1 MIKKYYDILNIDTM
15 STDEQIKKAYKKLAM
30 KWHPD
35 KNLDNLEVAK
45 QKFQEINEA
54 YDKLINRS
62 KQMQTVKTFCRSKTV
77 RTVFRNGKKITRIV
91 TNDNGKITESIYVDG
106 QLIETIY
113 R

>member
-1 MIKKYYDILNIDTM
+1 MKKYYEILNIDTM
-15 STDEQIKKAYKKLAM
+15 STEQEIKKAYKKLAI

-45 QKFQEINEA
+45 QKFQDINEA
-54 YDKLINRS
+54 YDKLINRP
-62 KQMQTVKTFCRSKTV
+62 KQQIKTFRRSKTV
-77 RTVFRNGKKITRIV
+77 TTVFRNGKKITRIV
-91 TNDNGKITESIYVDG
+91 INDNGKITESIYVNG

>member
-1 MIKKYYDILNIDTM
+1 MKKYYAIFNISPM
-15 STDEQIKKAYKKLAM
+15 STHEEIKKAYKKLAM

-35 KNLDNLEVAK
+35 KNLDNVEVAK

-54 YDKLINRS
+54 YDKIINRP
-62 KQMQTVKTFCRSKTV
+62 KQMLKVKTFRRSKTV
-77 RTVFRNGKKITRIV
+77 TTVFRNGKKITRMVI
-91 TNDNGKITESIYVDG
+91 NENGKITESLYVNG